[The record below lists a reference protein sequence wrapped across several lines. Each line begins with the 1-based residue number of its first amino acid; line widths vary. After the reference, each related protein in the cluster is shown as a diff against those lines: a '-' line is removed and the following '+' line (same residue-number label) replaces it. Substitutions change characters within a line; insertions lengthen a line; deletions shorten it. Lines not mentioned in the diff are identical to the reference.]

1 MDSMKQLLESA
12 SKDLNTL
19 NELKNLA
26 VKTGNYELGAKC
38 RELEKELFPET
49 EEEINAKAK
58 AKELK
63 LLFEMVQLNIE
74 PEVCFRIFSAL
85 EVFRKKK
92 GKFDIKDAADIM
104 NKSKSLFIR

>member
-1 MDSMKQLLESA
+1 MDSMKKLLESA
-12 SKDLNTL
+12 SKNLNTL

-26 VKTGNYELGAKC
+26 VKLGDYELGAKC
-38 RELEKELFPET
+38 RELEIELFPET

-74 PEVCFRIFSAL
+74 PEVCFRIFSVL
-85 EVFRKKK
+85 EVFRKKRA
-92 GKFDIKDAADIM
+92 KFTLKDAVGIM